1 MREVFVNVVPGATV
15 MAGSAEDIPLPD
27 ASADVVAVAQAWH
40 WVDPAH
46 AAPEVARVLRPG
58 GSLCLVWNARDED
71 EPWVAALTV
80 ILAQYGANNESCLDP
95 EVGPLFGPLERCEV
109 RWSHPMTAQGIV
121 DLFASRSYVIA
132 LSLNGRTEALE
143 QVRELLRTHP
153 DTRGRDEIQMPYV
166 TRAFRAK
173 RR

>member
-1 MREVFVNVVPGATV
+1 
-15 MAGSAEDIPLPD
+15 
-27 ASADVVAVAQAWH
+27 
-40 WVDPAH
+40 
-46 AAPEVARVLRPG
+46 
-58 GSLCLVWNARDED
+58 
-71 EPWVAALTV
+71 
-80 ILAQYGANNESCLDP
+80 
-95 EVGPLFGPLERCEV
+95 
-109 RWSHPMTAQGIV
+109 MTAQGIV